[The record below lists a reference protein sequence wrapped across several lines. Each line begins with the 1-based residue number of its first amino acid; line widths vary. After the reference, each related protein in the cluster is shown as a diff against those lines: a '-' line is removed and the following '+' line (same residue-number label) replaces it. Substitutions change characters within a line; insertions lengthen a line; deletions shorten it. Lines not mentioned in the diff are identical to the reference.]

1 MKWLN
6 DFPTVGA
13 RVFVT
18 LLCVIGTAIALL
30 VFNRF
35 VSDAWLTFLAVM
47 SGVDAATVV
56 GKRLSAKPEVIA
68 AEADASVRKIEAT
81 AAAVPPLTPKQAVDA
96 GKIHQGVSEATPS
109 PARPLAL
116 SERALVAEVVGQHPS
131 KYDDEST

>member
-1 MKWLN
+1 MKWLA

-47 SGVDAATVV
+47 SGIDGAAVV
-56 GKRLSAKPEVIA
+56 GKRLSADPKVIA
-68 AEADASVRKIEAT
+68 AEAEASVKKIEAT
-81 AAAVPPLTPKQAVDA
+81 AKAVPPLTPQQAQQA
-96 GKIHQGVSEATPS
+96 
-109 PARPLAL
+109 ARVPM
-116 SERALVAEVVGQHPS
+116 EGQ
-131 KYDDEST
+131 